1 MAYHRYTRYGTLIH
15 KSSNEIGLAL
25 NDNHDNDNQQSNEQ
39 RPEFQ
44 PEPPAAPEQDN
55 TANRMQR
62 FLAGMIDGFIG
73 MAVSIPLFNH
83 YGIWQLMQTGGEIP
97 TKVSIIM
104 TAYSLLMF
112 FALHGLLLH
121 RYGQT
126 LGKRMLGLAIVMADG
141 QRPSF
146 SHLILNRYLP
156 QWIAGLVPMVGPLL
170 SMIDVL
176 FIFRDD
182 KRCVHDLI
190 ADTKVIDLKIKTTAQ
205 QASLIV

>member
-1 MAYHRYTRYGTLIH
+1 
-15 KSSNEIGLAL
+15 L
-25 NDNHDNDNQQSNEQ
+25 NDNHDNDNQQNNEQ

-44 PEPPAAPEQDN
+44 SEPPAVPEQDN

-62 FLAGMIDGFIG
+62 FLAAMIDGFLG
-73 MAVSIPLFNH
+73 MTVSIPLFNH
-83 YGIWQLMQTGGEIP
+83 YGIWDLMQTGGEIP

-104 TAYSLLMF
+104 TAYSLIMF
-112 FALHGLLLH
+112 FVLHGLLLH

-126 LGKRMLGLAIVMADG
+126 LGKRLMGLAIVMADG

-146 SHLILNRYLP
+146 NHLILNRYLP

-190 ADTKVIDLKIKTTAQ
+190 ADTKVINLKIKTTVQ

>member
-1 MAYHRYTRYGTLIH
+1 M
-15 KSSNEIGLAL
+15 
-25 NDNHDNDNQQSNEQ
+25 
-39 RPEFQ
+39 PV
-44 PEPPAAPEQDN
+44 QDN

-62 FLAGMIDGFIG
+62 FLAAMIDGFLG
-73 MAVSIPLFNH
+73 MAVSLPLFSH
-83 YGIWQLMQTGGEIP
+83 YGIWELMQTGGEVP

-112 FALHGLLLH
+112 FAMHGLLLH

-126 LGKRMLGLAIVMADG
+126 LGKRFLGLAIVMVDG

-156 QWIAGLVPMVGPLL
+156 QWIVGLVPMMGPLL
-170 SMIDVL
+170 SMIDIL

-190 ADTKVIDLKIKTTAQ
+190 AGTKVIDLNIRTAVQ
-205 QASLIV
+205 QGSLIV

>member
-1 MAYHRYTRYGTLIH
+1 M
-15 KSSNEIGLAL
+15 
-25 NDNHDNDNQQSNEQ
+25 NDKNDNDNQQNDEQ
-39 RPEFQ
+39 QPEFQ
-44 PEPPAAPEQDN
+44 PELPEIPYQDN

-62 FLAGMIDGFIG
+62 FLAAMIDGFLG
-73 MAVSIPLFNH
+73 MAASIPLFNH
-83 YGIWQLMQTGGEIP
+83 YGIWEAMQKGSEVP
-97 TKVSIIM
+97 MKVSIIM

-126 LGKRMLGLAIVMADG
+126 LGKRFLGLAIVTMDG

-156 QWIAGLVPMVGPLL
+156 QWIVGLVPMIGPLL

-190 ADTKVIDLKIKTTAQ
+190 AGTKVINLNIKTAVQ